1 MNAPDSPLRRLL
13 HTPPATPAAPCRV
26 ADVLAGRPV
35 VVYGCGDGLITFS
48 VFVLDKFG
56 IRPEVCLDAK
66 FTAPTTLGD
75 IPAMAPADYR
85 PDPALLDRA
94 VAVVTV
100 GKTRFHADIFAT
112 LRGLGFTRIVL
123 ASDLYEYHLSHAPA
137 GFEQLGQAW
146 FAERADAIERAYA
159 LLADAKS
166 RSVFEAVLQTHVAQ
180 MPVPIPRDPL
190 EHQYFPHDVPLAAGV
205 ARTLNC
211 GAYDGDT
218 VRQLHARHGRIE
230 ALACF
235 EPDLPN
241 FTRLRAT
248 LTEHAGQL
256 AGTVMAFPCGVLDDD
271 VQLRFA
277 GGNRINSTLSDDGD
291 TVVQCVALDHVLP
304 DFRPTFINMDI
315 EGAEPHALHGARQ
328 LIRANRPDLA
338 ICVYH
343 HPAHLWEIALQ
354 IHALVPD
361 YRFYLR
367 NYTGF
372 PAETVLYASR

>member
-1 MNAPDSPLRRLL
+1 MNAPDTPLRRLL
-13 HTPPATPAAPCRV
+13 HTPPAAPATPCRV
-26 ADVLAGRPV
+26 ADVLGGRPV

-56 IRPEVCLDAK
+56 IRPEVLLDGK
-66 FTAPTTLGD
+66 FATPTTVGD

-85 PDPALLDRA
+85 PDPALLERA

-100 GKTRFHADIFAT
+100 GKTRFHPEIFAT

-123 ASDLYEYHLSHAPA
+123 ASDIYEYHLSHAPA
-137 GFEQLGQAW
+137 GFEQLGQPW
-146 FAERADAIERAYA
+146 FAERADAIERGYA
-159 LLADAKS
+159 LLADDKS
-166 RSVFEAVLQTHVAQ
+166 RRVFEAVLETHVARK
-180 MPVPIPRDPL
+180 PVPIPHDPL
-190 EHQYFPHDVPLAAGV
+190 DHQYFPHDVPLSAGV

-235 EPDLPN
+235 EPDLRN
-241 FTRLRAT
+241 FARLRAT
-248 LTEHAGQL
+248 LAERAGQL
-256 AGTVMAFPCGVLDDD
+256 ADSVIAFPCGVFDDD
-271 VQLRFA
+271 VQLRFSS
-277 GGNRINSTLSDDGD
+277 GNRINSTLCDDGD
-291 TVVQCVALDHVLP
+291 TVIQCVALDHVVP

-315 EGAEPHALHGARQ
+315 EGAEPQALKGAEQ
-328 LIRANRPDLA
+328 LIRRHRPDLA

-343 HPAHLWEIALQ
+343 QPAHLWDIALQ
-354 IHALVPD
+354 LHALVPD
-361 YRFYLR
+361 YRFFLR

-372 PAETVLYASR
+372 PAETVLYASI